1 MIKLIKDFISAVTRL
16 NEMQVADSVKH
27 QSPHNTNPSLKV
39 SLYHGLNGRILEIA
53 THSTV
58 NQGSFKHSEWDFDF
72 YFVPEGESLSTA
84 IATAFTLKEL
94 AK

>member
-16 NEMQVADSVKH
+16 NE
-27 QSPHNTNPSLKV
+27 HNTNPSLKV
-39 SLYHGLNGRILEIA
+39 SLYHALNGRILEIA

-58 NQGSFKHSEWDFDF
+58 KQGSFSHSDWEYEF
-72 YFVPEGESLSTA
+72 YYVGEGETLSTA

-94 AK
+94 SK

>member
-16 NEMQVADSVKH
+16 NEMQIADNAKH
-27 QSPHNTNPSLKV
+27 STPHNTNPSLKV

-53 THSTV
+53 THKTIS
-58 NQGSFKHSEWDFDF
+58 QGSFKHSDWEYEF
-72 YFVPEGESLSTA
+72 YSIPEDQSLSTA

-94 AK
+94 SK

>member
-1 MIKLIKDFISAVTRL
+1 MIKLIKDFISAVTKV
-16 NEMQVADSVKH
+16 NEMQLADNVKH
-27 QSPHNTNPSLKV
+27 TSPHNTNPTLKV

-58 NQGSFKHSEWDFDF
+58 NQGQFRHSDWEFEF
-72 YFVPEGESLSTA
+72 YSVPEGETLSTA

-94 AK
+94 SK

>member
-1 MIKLIKDFISAVTRL
+1 MIKLIKRWLTAQT
-16 NEMQVADSVKH
+16 MQLESTATQDYKH
-27 QSPHNTNPSLKV
+27 VSPHNTNPSLKV

-58 NQGSFKHSEWDFDF
+58 TQGSFKHSDWDFEF
-72 YFVPEGESLSTA
+72 YSVPEGETLSTA

-94 AK
+94 SK

>member
-1 MIKLIKDFISAVTRL
+1 MIKLIKDFISSVTRL
-16 NEMQVADSVKH
+16 NEMQVADSDKH
-27 QSPHNTNPSLKV
+27 HSPHSVNPSLKV

-58 NQGSFKHSEWDFDF
+58 NQGSFKHSEWDFEF
-72 YFVPEGESLSTA
+72 YSVPEGESLSTA

>member
-1 MIKLIKDFISAVTRL
+1 MIKLIKRWLAAQTQQMETTIIQDYKF
-16 NEMQVADSVKH
+16 
-27 QSPHNTNPSLKV
+27 QSPHCTNPSLKV

-53 THSTV
+53 THKSI
-58 NQGSFKHSEWDFDF
+58 NQGNFTHSDWEFEF
-72 YFVPEGESLSTA
+72 YSVPEGETLSTA

>member
-1 MIKLIKDFISAVTRL
+1 MLKLIKDFISAVTRL
-16 NEMQVADSVKH
+16 TEMQVADSVKH
-27 QSPHNTNPSLKV
+27 QSPHNVNPSLKV

-58 NQGSFKHSEWDFDF
+58 NQGSFKHSDWDFEF
-72 YFVPEGESLSTA
+72 YSVPEGETLSTA

-94 AK
+94 SK

>member
-16 NEMQVADSVKH
+16 NEMQVADNVKH

-39 SLYHGLNGRILEIA
+39 SLYHALNGRILEIA

-58 NQGSFKHSEWDFDF
+58 KQGSFSHSDWEYEF
-72 YFVPEGESLSTA
+72 YYVGEGETLSTA

>member
-27 QSPHNTNPSLKV
+27 QSPHNVNPSLKV

-58 NQGSFKHSEWDFDF
+58 NQGSFKHSDWDFEF
-72 YFVPEGESLSTA
+72 YSVPEGETLSTA

-94 AK
+94 SK